1 MITHE
6 TYMRR
11 CLELAEHGRGHVAPN
26 PMVGAVL
33 VHDDKIIGE
42 GFHKKY
48 GEAHAEVNCINSVK
62 EKHRHLIPSSSMYVS
77 LEPCAH
83 YGKTPP
89 CTGLILKDKIPQ
101 VIIGCRDS
109 YEEVNGKGIA
119 KLRKAGIEVVVGLL
133 EDDCLNLNTRFFTYH
148 KKKRPYIILKWAQSI
163 DGKIAAD
170 GKKPVPISCGLTNR
184 LVHRWRT
191 EEASILVGTET
202 ALIDDPQLTARLWK
216 GKDPVRLVTDRNL
229 RLPPALKLFDQSI
242 ATVVFNTV
250 KHEDAGNLIYY
261 KLDALHAGDILTAC
275 YKLNLQSVIIEGGTA
290 LLQSFIDEKIYDE
303 IRVITNTLLRL
314 PGGFAS
320 PELKRADLKKQEWL
334 ATDLIQYYS

>member
-119 KLRKAGIEVVVGLL
+119 ILRKAGIEVVVGLL

-170 GKKPVPISCGLTNR
+170 GKKLVPISCGLTNR

>member
-89 CTGLILKDKIPQ
+89 CTDLILKDKIPQ

-119 KLRKAGIEVVVGLL
+119 ILREAGIEVVVGLL

-170 GKKPVPISCGLTNR
+170 GKKLVPISCGLTNR

-229 RLPPALKLFDQSI
+229 RLPPDLKLFDQSI

-275 YKLNLQSVIIEGGTA
+275 YNLNLQSVIIEGGTA
-290 LLQSFIDEKIYDE
+290 LLQSFIDEKLYDE
-303 IRVITNTLLRL
+303 IRIITNTALRL

-320 PELKRADLKKQEWL
+320 PEFKKAALKKQEWL